1 MGREFLDPISLR
13 RLVYHIKDELSKY
26 AKRTEIP
33 SKLSELDNDSGYI
46 TEVPDSTETDPTVPA
61 WAKEPTK
68 PSYTASEVGALP
80 NTTKIPT
87 VVSDLKNDLGYLTE
101 YTETDPTV
109 SEWAK
114 EPTKPSYTASE
125 VGALPNTTVIPTK
138 VSQLENDNGYLT
150 EHQDVSGKADKATTL
165 GGYGITDA
173 YTKTEIDSLVGDIE
187 NALWT
192 IDNSLNE
199 VINAQNSLISGGD
212 NK

>member
-46 TEVPDSTETDPTVPA
+46 TEVPDFTETDPTVPE
-61 WAKEPTK
+61 WAKQPTK
-68 PSYTASEVGALP
+68 PTYTASEVGALP
-80 NTTKIPT
+80 DTTEIP
-87 VVSDLKNDLGYLTE
+87 S
-101 YTETDPTV
+101 
-109 SEWAK
+109 
-114 EPTKPSYTASE
+114 
-125 VGALPNTTVIPTK
+125 K

-187 NALWT
+187 NALCNV
-192 IDNSLNE
+192 DNSLNE

>member
-33 SKLSELDNDSGYI
+33 SKLSELDNDIGYI
-46 TEVPDSTETDPTVPA
+46 TEVPDFTETDPTVPA
-61 WAKEPTK
+61 WAKTENK
-68 PSYTASEVGALP
+68 PNYTADEVGALP

-109 SEWAK
+109 PKWAK
-114 EPTKPSYTASE
+114 QPTKPTYTADE
-125 VGALPNTTVIPTK
+125 VGALPDTTVIPTK

-173 YTKTEIDSLVGDIE
+173 YTKTEIDSQVGDIE
-187 NALWT
+187 TAL
-192 IDNSLNE
+192 DN
-199 VINAQNSLISGGD
+199 IIAIQNQLMGVSE
-212 NK
+212 